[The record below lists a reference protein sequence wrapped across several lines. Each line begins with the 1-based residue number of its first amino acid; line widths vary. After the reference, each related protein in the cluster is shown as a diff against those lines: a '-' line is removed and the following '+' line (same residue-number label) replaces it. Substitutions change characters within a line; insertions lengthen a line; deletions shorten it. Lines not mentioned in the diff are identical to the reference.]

1 MIFGIKEK
9 CIIVTQ
15 CIVGYCYKY
24 SCAAHDCVCAPGTRL
39 KYLTKSSELMPPAIY
54 IIIYLKKKKCC
65 YRRSNTESKHIPDG
79 YNWITSFPG
88 TEAETDW
95 KSSWITPRWY
105 FTTKSRHLL
114 LWQLFPGGGGR
125 YTSDGIQKHYE
136 FLLGFRCLWWFIR
149 ANHEYKPTRQ
159 RTSFRDHSVSRSDFH
174 GPSSSSSSVQCSSSQ
189 ASTCWWGASAA
200 GSWMES
206 PSVGNRVSLGD
217 TPVYTLRRT
226 PGPDNW
232 EQNTNRFR

>member
-1 MIFGIKEK
+1 MLLQ
-9 CIIVTQ
+9 T
-15 CIVGYCYKY
+15 
-24 SCAAHDCVCAPGTRL
+24 L
-39 KYLTKSSELMPPAIY
+39 
-54 IIIYLKKKKCC
+54 
-65 YRRSNTESKHIPDG
+65 KHIPGG

-149 ANHEYKPTRQ
+149 ANHEYKPTRHRERPLETTASPEVIFMVHLHHHHHCSVLHHGHLHAGGELLLPVLGWNPRLLVIVFLSEILLFTLFEERRVLITES
-159 RTSFRDHSVSRSDFH
+159 RTQTASDNNH
-174 GPSSSSSSVQCSSSQ
+174 TNTQLKQ
-189 ASTCWWGASAA
+189 
-200 GSWMES
+200 
-206 PSVGNRVSLGD
+206 
-217 TPVYTLRRT
+217 TL
-226 PGPDNW
+226 NW
-232 EQNTNRFR
+232 HKHTTNTNTTTNTKHTTNTNTTTNTKHSTNTNTQLTQTHN